1 MGASLRLY
9 LSREARRGV
18 PRGYDADRPRAPA
31 PAPRN
36 EPRKRRRCG
45 GERRARHRSRG
56 ACRPAPLPVRLRLR
70 ACAQA
75 RLPSAPVARAAR
87 ATRPATTVGGSAG
100 RTPAANESPTGAR
113 CPWRVSQR
121 RAGGARCLARHL
133 GRAPR
138 RAAPRRAAPPASP
151 APWSGVHPPSL
162 TARSSAAAG
171 GRPLEERCRR
181 ARARGYFWKF
191 QSLIIS
197 HQALQVQ
204 LGPVPP
210 PPARTELL
218 PLPTPQGGGARRQPR
233 RRGQR
238 DAAPR
243 DREGIRHSLSLSR
256 GRGASVAQ
264 GRPFLSIRLS
274 PPQAGR
280 QASKGQT
287 DTCALQ
293 PPPQGGTP
301 RPAPARV
308 FPPPCRRSSR
318 WRPSRAAPAQR
329 CAAPSLL
336 LRPRCR
342 CGGQGRRGPRGA
354 RQRQRH
360 GTRAP
365 RLGRAARPGPTLHL
379 GRGDTRRDRAHAQRS
394 ALRRGGRCLLGCSG
408 ARQQQGEK
416 KSARSA
422 ARPSRRAAAAL
433 GGPATCLF

>member
-151 APWSGVHPPSL
+151 APRSGVHPPSL

-210 PPARTELL
+210 RPPGRSCSRSLPHREGVPGGSPGAEARETPHRGIGRAFGILYRCPEAEAPAWHRDALFS
-218 PLPTPQGGGARRQPR
+218 PLDFR
-233 RRGQR
+233 RRK
-238 DAAPR
+238 
-243 DREGIRHSLSLSR
+243 
-256 GRGASVAQ
+256 
-264 GRPFLSIRLS
+264 
-274 PPQAGR
+274 
-280 QASKGQT
+280 QASKQGT
-287 DTCALQ
+287 DRHLRPAAAAARRH
-293 PPPQGGTP
+293 PPP
-301 RPAPARV
+301 RP
-308 FPPPCRRSSR
+308 RSSLSSSLPPQQQMAALAR
-318 WRPSRAAPAQR
+318 SPGAALRRALAAAAPALQVR
-329 CAAPSLL
+329 RAGQAGAA
-336 LRPRCR
+336 
-342 CGGQGRRGPRGA
+342 
-354 RQRQRH
+354 
-360 GTRAP
+360 
-365 RLGRAARPGPTLHL
+365 
-379 GRGDTRRDRAHAQRS
+379 
-394 ALRRGGRCLLGCSG
+394 
-408 ARQQQGEK
+408 
-416 KSARSA
+416 
-422 ARPSRRAAAAL
+422 RRAATATARDARAAF
-433 GGPATCLF
+433 GTSGETWPHPAPREGRHAA